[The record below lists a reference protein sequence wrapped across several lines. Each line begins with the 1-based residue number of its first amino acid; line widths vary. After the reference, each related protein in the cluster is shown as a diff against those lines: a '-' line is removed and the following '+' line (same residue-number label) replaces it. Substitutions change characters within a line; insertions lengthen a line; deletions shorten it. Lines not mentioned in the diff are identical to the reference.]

1 VLAIAIPRL
10 TFPER
15 TIGLFPLIVILK
27 SLAVARNGQD
37 YAKGARI
44 FAISFIMAL
53 ATTYSVLASAHS
65 SGKVE

>member
-1 VLAIAIPRL
+1 MNLAIAIPRL

-27 SLAVARNGQD
+27 SMARNGQD

-53 ATTYSVLASAHS
+53 ATTYSVLASTHS